1 MERQHMTATLLW
13 DGGVA
18 AIGRQRAVAISAHR
32 NRAIKP
38 QWVKLKMGAF
48 LADLPL
54 CKTR

>member
-32 NRAIKP
+32 NRASKP